1 MRMPAP
7 PVGSSGGRIDPMAQ
21 QDRIAFARTG
31 STDLQTALAEDIGG
45 VPFRTEL
52 SLKPVI
58 DFWTRMAGK
67 DSAKGAVARVITDEV
82 AKAPELL
89 APLTDCGLVERH
101 EDLVDLLMAAAFPP
115 ASRDHHYGAAM
126 VPFQLHGFYAT
137 PPMER
142 LLMTEEWRLKGRVN
156 LDASL
161 VAAMRRAYAYA
172 LVLQRIYGIELELD
186 HPMILTVPD
195 PETGL
200 DRHFRLLFDWTF
212 VEVDATGP
220 LPELPDDMCRRLQAN
235 LLDAEGL
242 SDLLPSD
249 RFVLR
254 GFSIVKAVEVTDQE
268 VLSALKR
275 DLIDRESIVSKERF
289 CGVESRLRTL
299 FRRPN
304 LKLGIGAIDGDRVL
318 ILNDFSSHEH
328 SCIFADSA
336 HHKVSEFAG
345 TIYARAVQSGEPIII
360 EDLAAMPN
368 RTPVED
374 SVLASGVRT
383 LVVAPL
389 HYQDRVIGTLELGS
403 PDPDDIDATHLPKLH
418 EVLPLF
424 AMAVRRSMDEFNAR
438 VQTEIKERFTA
449 IHPVVEWRFRKAVL
463 DELERAGRASAAELQ
478 PIVFENVYPL
488 YALSDIRGSS
498 VQRERA
504 IQADLLTQLALAREV
519 VDVAY
524 KARRLPALDQ
534 LRYRVERHAEQIRE
548 GVAAGDEM
556 GIVAFL
562 RAEVE
567 SLFDHLGPFSEAVR
581 GAIEA
586 YRGALDPRL
595 GAVYG
600 QRRVFED
607 SVTRIADMISSYL
620 DLEEEAAQ
628 DIFPHYFEKQK
639 TDGVDHQIYVGGS
652 LVEDGRFDPLYLKS
666 LRIWQLMVLCGV
678 AARADR
684 LTAELPV
691 PLHTTHLVLVQHAPM
706 SIRFR
711 FDEKRFDVDGA
722 YDIRYE
728 IVKKRIDKA
737 LIKGTTERVTQPGK
751 LAIVYGQGG
760 EAAEYRGYLEYLR
773 HLGYVSGE
781 VEDLELEELQGVHG
795 LRALRVAVALRDV
808 PAEPVAAQAFRSVA
822 R

>member
-1 MRMPAP
+1 
-7 PVGSSGGRIDPMAQ
+7 MATH
-21 QDRIAFARTG
+21 DRIPFGRTG
-31 STDLQTALAEDIGG
+31 STDLQKALAGDLGG

-52 SLKPVI
+52 SLQPVI
-58 DFWTRMAGK
+58 DFWTRMAGE
-67 DSAKGAVARVITDEV
+67 DSPKGAVARVITEQV

-89 APLTDCGLVERH
+89 GPLTDCAVVERH
-101 EDLVDLLMAAAFPP
+101 ADLLDLLMAAAFPP
-115 ASRDHHYGAAM
+115 AGRDHAYGAAM

-142 LLMTEEWRLKGRVN
+142 LLMTPDDWRLKGRVN
-156 LDASL
+156 LDAPL
-161 VAAMRRAYAYA
+161 VGAMRRAYAYA

-186 HPMILTVPD
+186 HPLILTVPD

-212 VEVDATGP
+212 VEVEAKGP
-220 LPELPDDMCRRLQAN
+220 VPELPSDMRRRLQTD
-235 LLDAEGL
+235 LLEAEGL

-254 GFSIVKAVEVTDQE
+254 GFSILKAVEVTDQE

-304 LKLGIGAIDGDRVL
+304 LKLGIGAIDGERVL

-345 TIYARAVQSGEPIII
+345 TIYARAVQTGEPIIV

-403 PDPDDIDATHLPKLH
+403 AVPDDIDAAHLPKLH

-463 DELERAGRASAAELQ
+463 DGLERTGDPGAAELQ

-524 KARRLPALDQ
+524 KARRHPAVDQ
-534 LRYRVERHAEQIRE
+534 LR
-548 GVAAGDEM
+548 
-556 GIVAFL
+556 
-562 RAEVE
+562 
-567 SLFDHLGPFSEAVR
+567 
-581 GAIEA
+581 
-586 YRGALDPRL
+586 
-595 GAVYG
+595 
-600 QRRVFED
+600 
-607 SVTRIADMISSYL
+607 
-620 DLEEEAAQ
+620 
-628 DIFPHYFEKQK
+628 
-639 TDGVDHQIYVGGS
+639 
-652 LVEDGRFDPLYLKS
+652 
-666 LRIWQLMVLCGV
+666 
-678 AARADR
+678 
-684 LTAELPV
+684 
-691 PLHTTHLVLVQHAPM
+691 
-706 SIRFR
+706 
-711 FDEKRFDVDGA
+711 
-722 YDIRYE
+722 
-728 IVKKRIDKA
+728 
-737 LIKGTTERVTQPGK
+737 
-751 LAIVYGQGG
+751 
-760 EAAEYRGYLEYLR
+760 
-773 HLGYVSGE
+773 
-781 VEDLELEELQGVHG
+781 
-795 LRALRVAVALRDV
+795 
-808 PAEPVAAQAFRSVA
+808 
-822 R
+822 